1 MKNDGFL
8 FSREIASL
16 IIPKEKVVTVAPDW
30 TLERALRVL
39 MRRGY
44 ASVPVINDNGEVEGL
59 ISKTNI
65 LDFMMSKGDFNFH
78 MLPHH
83 RVYEAM
89 NKNHSGI
96 MANSIFSFAF
106 EVLIDRPYIPIIDVK
121 NKFIGILPR
130 RVLMQKVTEYFQ
142 QEFWQAMQADSHPET
157 KREARESDSILP
169 RR

>member
-8 FSREIASL
+8 FSKEIAPL
-16 IIPKEKVVTVAPDW
+16 VIPKEKVVTVSPDW
-30 TLERALRVL
+30 TLERALLVL
-39 MRRGY
+39 TRRGY
-44 ASVPVINDNGEVEGL
+44 SSVPVINDEGEVEGL

-78 MLPHH
+78 KLPHH

-106 EVLIDRPYIPIIDVK
+106 EVLIDRPYIPIIDLK
-121 NKFIGILPR
+121 NKFLGILTR

-142 QEFWQAMQADSHPET
+142 QEFWQAMQIDSRPNAERKT
-157 KREARESDSILP
+157 MESDSLLP